1 MNLEQEIS
9 RISEMVVE
17 EEVVVEEE
25 EEEEQEAAQE
35 FRCSMGQGLQARP
48 LYPVQAQ
55 QRKPAGEGTRL

>member
-9 RISEMVVE
+9 RISEMEVE

-25 EEEEQEAAQE
+25 EEEEAAQE
-35 FRCSMGQGLQARP
+35 FRCSMGQGLQARH

>member
-1 MNLEQEIS
+1 ME
-9 RISEMVVE
+9 VE

-25 EEEEQEAAQE
+25 EEEEAAQE
-35 FRCSMGQGLQARP
+35 FRCSMGQGLQARH

>member
-1 MNLEQEIS
+1 MNLEQEIT
-9 RISEMVVE
+9 RISEMEVE

-25 EEEEQEAAQE
+25 EEEEAAQE
-35 FRCSMGQGLQARP
+35 FRCSMGQGLQARH